1 MPRALSTRLKSLRSD
16 DVVMSSY
23 YSLINFIT
31 LRVYSE
37 VACRLR
43 KLSIAV
49 IFRVS
54 FPILVDSIPL
64 ASLQGEIIYSIIYF
78 AKMS

>member
-16 DVVMSSY
+16 DVVIKSY
-23 YSLINFIT
+23 YSLINLMTF
-31 LRVYSE
+31 RVWSE

-49 IFRVS
+49 ILRVS
-54 FPILVDSIPL
+54 LPMLVDSIPL
-64 ASLQGEIIYSIIYF
+64 WSLAGEIMYSII
-78 AKMS
+78 